1 MNSTIYVIGPWV
13 YDLLDSYRR
22 EEGVPYVDQFIS
34 DRMVQEIVRSVVAS
48 LNITERR

>member
-13 YDLLDSYRR
+13 HDLLDSYRR